1 MSAITITKQVAQ
13 LRTLFNKVASVFFV
27 ATPGIAPDNI
37 ETLDFALPILED
49 SVTFNTGEPS
59 VETVDLTTGEKWTTM
74 TTAGDPDITMNVAS
88 FDAGICELFLEKIE
102 GADGSLAG
110 LDGKTYRGA
119 GYSFAAKKVVGG
131 LLLRSED
138 GNMVIYMPHVEIYSS
153 MAVEENV
160 PGYFNMQITPLAAE
174 NGVAVYIMGLEA

>member
-1 MSAITITKQVAQ
+1 MSAITVTKKVSE
-13 LRTLFNKVASVFFV
+13 LRTLFNKVASVFFTK
-27 ATPGIAPDNI
+27 TPDKTPEGL

-88 FDAGICELFLEKIE
+88 FDPDICEMFLEKVA
-102 GADGSLAG
+102 GADSSLAI
-110 LDGKTYRGA
+110 DGKTYAGA
-119 GYSFAAKKVVGG
+119 GYTLAAKKLVGG
-131 LLLRSED
+131 MLMRSED
-138 GNMVIYMPHVEIYSS
+138 GNMVIYMPHVEVYSS
-153 MAVEENV
+153 LAVEENV

-174 NGVAVYIMGLEA
+174 NGVAVYIMGVTA